1 MYSTSD
7 LDSAARSSHNESGE
21 NAADA
26 YMDKFA
32 KVIELMTGD
41 PANGDYD
48 SSFVE
53 WHDAFG
59 DMLHAAVFETRN
71 SNPLDLDRMIRW
83 IDPSADMPLAS
94 VSIMH
99 DFGGIVRHFDPTT
112 GKIDPTF
119 EPRFAIQPEHW
130 TDNVVVDGVI
140 AGDKD
145 LPIWG
150 VKIDGE
156 RVKTSL
162 RNYEQ
167 ARKQAHKIAQGF
179 ESWDGIK
186 IFKSDSES

>member
-7 LDSAARSSHNESGE
+7 LDSAARSSHKEDGD

-83 IDPSADMPLAS
+83 IDPSVDMPLAS

-99 DFGGIVRHFDPTT
+99 DLGGIVRHFDPTT
-112 GKIDPTF
+112 GKLDPTF
-119 EPRFAIQPEHW
+119 EPRFAIQPEHR
-130 TDNVVVDGVI
+130 TD
-140 AGDKD
+140 KE

-150 VKIDGE
+150 VKNDGE

-167 ARKQAHKIAQGF
+167 ARKQAHNIAQGL
-179 ESWDGIK
+179 ETWDGIEV
-186 IFKSDSES
+186 FKSDSES